1 MTHKDFNSSV
11 YVSAAGLA
19 ALQKRAMMLSLPQS
33 KKQAL
38 SGSGATKSP
47 FKTKGM
53 DFSEVRQ
60 YQAGDDVRQIDWR
73 VTAKYGK
80 PFTKLYTDERQR
92 QVVFVC
98 DLRSTMKFASQG
110 DFKSVLAAKITT
122 FLAWVT
128 FQKSDTMRTVF
139 ILPEALKISPT
150 GRGIEAVKSMIS
162 ELIEA
167 LNPLNVPIDLIT
179 LEQSLKRLDAI
190 TPKGALVF
198 ICSDFHDLTPTAVD
212 FLEPIVKRAD
222 ISFIHIFDVM
232 EEKMPSVVLPVS
244 DGQTAF
250 IADMRDKKNRK
261 VFADSFTK
269 VQSLVADAVR
279 RYGLGYLPI
288 RTDEDYLD
296 MIARYCEGVAI

>member
-1 MTHKDFNSSV
+1 MIKEDFNSSV
-11 YVSAAGLA
+11 YVSVAGLA
-19 ALQKRAMMLSLPQS
+19 ALRKRAMMLSLPRS

-98 DLRSTMKFASQG
+98 DLRSAMKFASQG
-110 DFKSVLAAKITT
+110 DFKSVLAAKITA

-128 FQKSDTMRTVF
+128 LQKSDTMRTLF
-139 ILPEALKISPT
+139 LFPEALKVSPM
-150 GRGIEAVKSMIS
+150 GRGIEIVKSMIM
-162 ELIEA
+162 ELSA
-167 LNPLNVPIDLIT
+167 SLNPLSVPVDLIT
-179 LEQSLKRLDAI
+179 FEQSVKRLDAI

-212 FLEPIVKRAD
+212 FLAPIVKRAD
-222 ISFIHIFDVM
+222 ISFIHIFDIM
-232 EEKMPSVVLPVS
+232 EEKMPAAVLPVS

-250 IADMRDKKNRK
+250 VADMRDKKNRK

-269 VQSLVADAVR
+269 VQSLVADTVR
-279 RYGLGYLPI
+279 RYGLGYLPV

-296 MIARYCEGVAI
+296 MVARYCEGVAI

>member
-1 MTHKDFNSSV
+1 MTNAGFNSSV

-19 ALQKRAMMLSLPQS
+19 ALQKRAMMLKLPQS
-33 KKQAL
+33 KKQTL

-53 DFSEVRQ
+53 DFTEVRQ

-92 QVVFVC
+92 QVIFVC
-98 DLRSTMKFASQG
+98 DLRSAMKFASQG

-128 FQKSDTMRTVF
+128 YQKNDTMRMLFV
-139 ILPEALKISPT
+139 LPEALKISPV
-150 GRGIEAVKSMIS
+150 GRGIEAVKSIIT
-162 ELIEA
+162 ELEEA
-167 LNPLNVPIDLIT
+167 LNPLNVPADLVT
-179 LEQSLKRLDAI
+179 FEQSLKRLDAI

-198 ICSDFHDLTPTAVD
+198 ICSDFHDLTPAGVD
-212 FLEPIVKRAD
+212 FLAPIAKRAD
-222 ISFIHIFDVM
+222 VSFIHIFDVM
-232 EEKMPSVVLPVS
+232 EEKMPAAVLPVS

-279 RYGLGYLPI
+279 RYGLGYLPV

-296 MIARYCEGVAI
+296 MVARYCEGVAV

>member
-1 MTHKDFNSSV
+1 MTNKGFNSSV

-19 ALQKRAMMLSLPQS
+19 ALQKRAMMLKLPRS
-33 KKQAL
+33 KKQSL
-38 SGSGATKSP
+38 IGSGATKSP

-53 DFSEVRQ
+53 DFAEVRQ

-98 DLRSTMKFASQG
+98 DLRSAMKFASQG

-128 FQKSDTMRTVF
+128 FQKSDTMRMLFV
-139 ILPEALKISPT
+139 LPEALKISPV
-150 GRGIEAVKSMIS
+150 GRGIDAVKSIIT
-162 ELIEA
+162 ELEEA
-167 LNPLNVPIDLIT
+167 LNPLNVPVDLVT
-179 LEQSLKRLDAI
+179 FEQSLKRLDAI

-198 ICSDFHDLTPTAVD
+198 ICSDFHDLTPASVD
-212 FLEPIVKRAD
+212 FLAPIAKRAD
-222 ISFIHIFDVM
+222 VSFIHIFDVM
-232 EEKMPSVVLPVS
+232 EEKMPAAVLPVS

-269 VQSLVADAVR
+269 VQSLVADAVQ
-279 RYGLGYLPI
+279 RYGLGYLPV

-296 MIARYCEGVAI
+296 MVARYCEGVAI